1 MSYEINE
8 KGFCLSEPQMFRP
21 WYNYL
26 SNGDYGVKISHTG
39 DGYATTLKEP
49 RISVTNYDFF
59 SPCKG
64 RYVYVQEGS
73 AEDGCVWS
81 PSYLPCKTK
90 LDSFECIHEP
100 GATNYR
106 GVKNGIEVLETV
118 FLPKSGTYE
127 IMLVKAKN
135 ISKETKKFSVTPEIE
150 FLLYNSFGV
159 DPVYYC
165 WYTDTTVREDSSI
178 LFERRVGGAVTGF
191 FKPLEKPASFET
203 SLKRFFAGGD
213 QQKPLAVFNEKL
225 SCNMSGGDPYI
236 AACKYDL
243 ALKPGEEKTLAF
255 FTGVGVDVLDKISN
269 EYKTVSDVE
278 KVLEDLRSEWKKKLN
293 LKAFEKANIKDEA
306 TLAWL
311 KTFFGYQIYEQS
323 TGLVRGTFRG
333 FRDVAQDAMGICS
346 YDKDIAANLLV
357 DLCTRQKKSGQCLRQ
372 WNTEGGANDE
382 RDFRDLPF
390 WIITALSVYE
400 RFTGDSSIYTKKAK
414 YLDDENEVPL
424 FEHAVQG
431 IKYALVY
438 GDHQL
443 VKMGIGDWNDALSGP
458 GKEGGTVFLN
468 QFAFYALDLLDKVAN
483 QHGFSNPFDIKA
495 EKQKLFDGV
504 MAYWNGKWFARAAS
518 ESGFILGG
526 NGNEPISNGKVPGAE
541 KYKYDGQER
550 IFLLPQVWF
559 TISGMSEFTPEA
571 KEVAKIAID
580 SMLEKL
586 ETEHGLLK
594 VLPGFNK
601 FDPSYGNLSALA
613 PGMAENFAIYN
624 HSSAFAVYA
633 LFKAGRTEDAKRIL
647 NKVLPFKKDWKVTK
661 AEPFVLV
668 NFYNGGYYKDKAG
681 EGGVPWLTGTIN
693 WLSMSVF
700 DFILPQGIE
709 L

>member
-1 MSYEINE
+1 
-8 KGFCLSEPQMFRP
+8 
-21 WYNYL
+21 
-26 SNGDYGVKISHTG
+26 
-39 DGYATTLKEP
+39 
-49 RISVTNYDFF
+49 
-59 SPCKG
+59 
-64 RYVYVQEGS
+64 
-73 AEDGCVWS
+73 
-81 PSYLPCKTK
+81 
-90 LDSFECIHEP
+90 
-100 GATNYR
+100 
-106 GVKNGIEVLETV
+106 
-118 FLPKSGTYE
+118 
-127 IMLVKAKN
+127 
-135 ISKETKKFSVTPEIE
+135 
-150 FLLYNSFGV
+150 
-159 DPVYYC
+159 
-165 WYTDTTVREDSSI
+165 
-178 LFERRVGGAVTGF
+178 
-191 FKPLEKPASFET
+191 
-203 SLKRFFAGGD
+203 
-213 QQKPLAVFNEKL
+213 
-225 SCNMSGGDPYI
+225 
-236 AACKYDL
+236 
-243 ALKPGEEKTLAF
+243 
-255 FTGVGVDVLDKISN
+255 
-269 EYKTVSDVE
+269 
-278 KVLEDLRSEWKKKLN
+278 
-293 LKAFEKANIKDEA
+293 
-306 TLAWL
+306 
-311 KTFFGYQIYEQS
+311 
-323 TGLVRGTFRG
+323 RG

-414 YLDDENEVPL
+414 YLDDENEVTL

-483 QHGFSNPFDIKA
+483 QHGFSHSFDIKA
-495 EKQKLFDGV
+495 EKQKLFDGT

-526 NGNEPISNGKVPGAE
+526 NGNEPISNGKVAGAE

-559 TISGMSEFTPEA
+559 TISGMSDFTPEA

-681 EGGVPWLTGTIN
+681 EGGVPWLTGTVN